1 MAWTLGAGAAWL
13 LAAWSPGAAAD
24 ETLWHQLRSGSQVLL
39 IRHTVTT
46 PGVGDPPG
54 FALADCATQRNLT
67 EIGRDDATRIGESLR
82 KRNVPVGQVLSS
94 PWCRC
99 LETAR
104 LAFGR
109 AEPWAALGN
118 LFGGQGAAGPQVRA
132 MRERVAA
139 HRAKE
144 NLVLVSHGST
154 AAALTGVHP
163 APGEILVLTPLGKD
177 GFRVAGRI
185 PLGAL

>member
-1 MAWTLGAGAAWL
+1 VRAAWL
-13 LAAWSPGAAAD
+13 AAVVLCAWAVSAAEATESIWDAVRAPGSVVV
-24 ETLWHQLRSGSQVLL
+24 LRHSFA
-39 IRHTVTT
+39 
-46 PGVGDPPG
+46 PGGFDPPD
-54 FALADCATQRNLT
+54 ARLDDCSTQRNLT